1 MKKYIIFGLLAIG
14 SLSVSCEKWFDVTG
28 SSEIREKD
36 HYSTERG
43 FQQTLIGCYIG
54 MTDTRLYGRNLSWLL
69 IERLARQYQLVP
81 NTNQAALYYNLER
94 FDYTHQAVKPELER
108 IWAQGFSVIVNANE
122 ALNYIDRNRDVLNTT
137 AYKIIKGELLAVRA
151 YMHFDLLR
159 LYGYGDRERRKAEI
173 DSKMTLPYVT
183 GVDKK
188 AAPQVTGADY
198 IKRLLADLTEA
209 AALLKDEDPVTG
221 VHEQSYYDAIDENG
235 FYKTRNLRLNYFAV
249 RGLMARIYMWEG
261 SSASKKL
268 ALEAAEEV
276 IRDAFEQKFVQ
287 WMTADDS
294 RRILGMGYEQ
304 LFALNVS
311 DVETIYTGFLNP
323 VYKDTDDNAVFI
335 DANVAETDM
344 YENIVS
350 DFRFSS
356 LTIQNSIASTV
367 GRVPLKIYQE
377 TGADYRYKNVVPL
390 MRVPE
395 MYYIAAECCV
405 TGPEPDKGKA
415 LELLNTVR
423 EHRGIYTPL
432 ENLSEEEVIAEIN
445 KEYRKEFLCEG
456 AMFYHYKR
464 VGTQYLPGSD
474 LEMTDKQYVIPF
486 PDFEKDSG
494 RIQ

>member
-1 MKKYIIFGLLAIG
+1 MKKYIIFSLLIIG
-14 SLSVSCEKWFDVTG
+14 SLSVSCEEWFDVTG

-54 MTDTRLYGRNLSWLL
+54 MTDTHLYGRNLSWLL
-69 IERLARQYQLVP
+69 IERLARQYNPVP
-81 NTNQAALYYNLER
+81 STSQTSLCYNLEL
-94 FDYTHQAVKPELER
+94 FDYTYPAVKTELER
-108 IWAQGFSVIVNANE
+108 IWAQGFNVIVNANE
-122 ALNYIDRNRDVLNTT
+122 ALNYIDRNRNVLNTT

-159 LYGYGDRERRKAEI
+159 LYGYGDREKRKEEI

-188 AAPQVTGADY
+188 AAPQVTGADF
-198 IKRLLADLTEA
+198 IKNLLADLTEA
-209 AALLKDEDPVTG
+209 AALLKAEDPVTG
-221 VHEQSYYDAIDENG
+221 VHEETYYEEIDENG

-276 IRDAFEQKFVQ
+276 IRDAFEKNFVQ
-287 WMTADDS
+287 WMTADDT

-311 DVETIYTGFLNP
+311 DVEKTYTGFFNP
-323 VYKDTDDNAVFI
+323 AYADTDDNAIFI
-335 DANVAETDM
+335 RSDVAESDI

-356 LTIQNSIASTV
+356 LTIQNNISTSA
-367 GRVPLKIYQE
+367 GRVPLKIYQTAE
-377 TGADYRYKNVVPL
+377 ADSRYKNVIPL
-390 MRVPE
+390 MRIPE
-395 MYYIAAECCV
+395 MYYIAAECYV

-423 EHRGIYTPL
+423 EHRGIYTAL
-432 ENLSEEEVIAEIN
+432 ENLSDEEVIDEID

-456 AMFYHYKR
+456 VMFYHCKR
-464 VGTQYLPGSD
+464 VGALYLPKLD
-474 LEMTDKQYVIPF
+474 QEMTDKQYVIPF
-486 PDFEKDSG
+486 PDFEKDMG

>member
-1 MKKYIIFGLLAIG
+1 MILGGLN
-14 SLSVSCEKWFDVTG
+14 VSCEKWFDVTG

-54 MTDTRLYGRNLSWLL
+54 MTDNTLYGRNLSWLL
-69 IERLARQYQLVP
+69 TERLARQYNPVP
-81 NTNQAALYYNLER
+81 NTSQTSLCYNLEL
-94 FDYTHQAVKPELER
+94 FDYTYPAVKSELER

-122 ALNYIDRNRDVLNTT
+122 ALNYIDRNQNVLNTT
-137 AYKIIKGELLAVRA
+137 AYKIIKGELLAIRA

-159 LYGYGDRERRKAEI
+159 LYGYGDRENRKEEI

-188 AAPQVTGADY
+188 AAPQVTGADF
-198 IKRLLADLTEA
+198 IKNLLVDLTEA
-209 AALLKDEDPVTG
+209 AALLKAEDPVTG
-221 VHEQSYYDAIDENG
+221 VHEGNYYEGIDENG

-261 SSASKKL
+261 SADSKKL

-276 IRDAFEQKFVQ
+276 IRDAFEKNFVR
-287 WMTADDS
+287 WMTADDT

-311 DVETIYTGFLNP
+311 DVETTYRGFINP
-323 VYKDTDDNAVFI
+323 AYVDTNDNAIFVRS
-335 DANVAETDM
+335 NVAESDI
-344 YENIVS
+344 YENILS
-350 DFRFSS
+350 DYRFSS
-356 LTIQNSIASTV
+356 LTIQNSISTTA

-377 TGADYRYKNVVPL
+377 SAADFRYKNVIPL
-390 MRVPE
+390 MRIPE
-395 MYYIAAECCV
+395 MYYIAAECCI
-405 TGPEPDKGKA
+405 TGPEPNKEKA

-423 EHRGIYTPL
+423 EHRGIYTVL
-432 ENLSEEEVIAEIN
+432 ENLSDEEVIAEID

-456 AMFYHYKR
+456 VMFYHYKR
-464 VGTQYLPGSD
+464 LGALYLPGIDQEIS
-474 LEMTDKQYVIPF
+474 DKQYVIPF
-486 PDFEKDSG
+486 PDFEKDMG